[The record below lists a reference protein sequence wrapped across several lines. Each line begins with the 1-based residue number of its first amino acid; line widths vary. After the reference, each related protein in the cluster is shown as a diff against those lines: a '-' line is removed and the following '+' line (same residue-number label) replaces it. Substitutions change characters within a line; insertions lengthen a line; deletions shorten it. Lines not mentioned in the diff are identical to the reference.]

1 MDKKIPLTFNVVI
14 SSPLN
19 SINPAL
25 PNVARAKCHVFT
37 KYRNRNYSYITDEVA
52 TQLIESATQGTTPVV
67 GFFDKETGDFT
78 GHAGPELASV
88 YGYVENFLGWEKV
101 VDPADHIERE
111 YATFSIVLFS
121 DYLEAARSIVGKA
134 QSMELDPNSID
145 GAWTAMGDD
154 GMDYFVYS
162 KARMKAFCVLG
173 SGVEPCFSG
182 SSFFSKDDGTQFEQ
196 FSKLLMDLQDKVKQ
210 YGGGQN
216 AMNVKVNGVENEHFN
231 DVFNALNPDFTEE
244 NPVIF
249 ELPMFIDD
257 TSILTYACGG
267 GKKKVKKYS
276 YSYSEENELKLEEA
290 QVFDYDELEQNEIAL
305 REEYEAFKVSSAE
318 QMSMKESEQTEL
330 QNKFDALT
338 AEKDALQVSYDELK
352 ASFEALQQEKTE
364 LANQYAAQAE
374 TLAARDATITEQA
387 SHIDSYEK
395 AEKDRVIEK
404 FSKCLP
410 SDILS
415 PIADR
420 KDTLSIEALNTQL
433 ALEYTQFSMARDQG
447 EQIRVPQ
454 VQPEPSKLA
463 TILNKYKK

>member
-1 MDKKIPLTFNVVI
+1 MDRKIPLTFDVVI
-14 SSPLN
+14 SSPLT

-52 TQLIESATQGTTPVV
+52 DQLIESATQGTTPVV
-67 GFFDKETGDFT
+67 GFFDKETGDFA

-88 YGYVENFLGWEKV
+88 YGYVEHFIGWEKV

-111 YATFSIVLFS
+111 YATFSVVLFS
-121 DYLEAARSIVGKA
+121 DYLEAARTIVGKA

-145 GAWTAMGDD
+145 GAWTMMGDD
-154 GMDYFVYS
+154 EMEYFVYS

-173 SGVEPCFSG
+173 NVEPCFSG

-210 YGGGQN
+210 YSGGQN

-231 DVFNALNPDFTEE
+231 DMFNALNPNFTEE
-244 NPVIF
+244 NPVIE
-249 ELPMFIDD
+249 ELPVFIDD
-257 TSILTYACGG
+257 TSVMTFACGKG
-267 GKKKVKKYS
+267 KKVKKYS

-290 QVFDYDELEQNEIAL
+290 QVFDYDELEQNEAAL

-318 QMSMKESEQTEL
+318 QFDTKVSELTE
-330 QNKFDALT
+330 QFNALT
-338 AEKDALQVSYDELK
+338 AAKDALQVSYDELK
-352 ASFEALQQEKTE
+352 TAFDALQQEKTE

-374 TLAARDATITEQA
+374 TLAARDATIAEQA
-387 SHIDSYEK
+387 SHIDSYEN

-415 PIADR
+415 PIVEK
-420 KDTLSIEALNTQL
+420 KDSLSIEALNTQL

-454 VQPEPSKLA
+454 VHEEAPSKLA
-463 TILNKYKK
+463 TILKKYKK

>member
-1 MDKKIPLTFNVVI
+1 MDKKIPLTFDVVI
-14 SSPLN
+14 SSPLT

-52 TQLIESATQGTTPVV
+52 DQLIESATQGTTPVV

-88 YGYVENFLGWEKV
+88 YGYVEHFIGWEKV

-111 YATFSIVLFS
+111 YATFSVVLFS

-134 QSMELDPNSID
+134 QSMELDPVNID

-154 GMDYFVYS
+154 GMEYFVYF

-210 YGGGQN
+210 YSGGQN

-231 DVFNALNPDFTEE
+231 DMFNALNPNFTEE
-244 NPVIF
+244 NPVIK
-249 ELPMFIDD
+249 ELPVFIDD
-257 TSILTYACGG
+257 TSVMTFACGK
-267 GKKKVKKYS
+267 GKKIKKYS

-290 QVFDYDELEQNEIAL
+290 QVFDYDELEQNEAAL

-318 QMSMKESEQTEL
+318 QFDTKVSELTE
-330 QNKFDALT
+330 QFNALT
-338 AEKDALQVSYDELK
+338 AAKDALQVSYDELK
-352 ASFEALQQEKTE
+352 TAFDALQQEKTE

-374 TLAARDATITEQA
+374 TLAARDATIAEQA
-387 SHIDSYEK
+387 SHIDSYEN

-415 PIADR
+415 PIAE
-420 KDTLSIEALNTQL
+420 KKGSLSIEALNTQL

-454 VQPEPSKLA
+454 VHEEAPSKLA
-463 TILNKYKK
+463 TILKKYKK

>member
-14 SSPLN
+14 SSPLT

-52 TQLIESATQGTTPVV
+52 NQLIESATQGTTPVV

-88 YGYVENFLGWEKV
+88 YGYVEHFIGWEKV

-111 YATFSIVLFS
+111 YATFSVVLFS

-134 QSMELDPNSID
+134 QSMELDPNYID
-145 GAWTAMGDD
+145 GAWTTLGDD
-154 GMDYFVYS
+154 DMEYFVYS
-162 KARMKAFCVLG
+162 KARMQAFCVLG
-173 SGVEPCFSG
+173 NVEPCFSG

-210 YGGGQN
+210 YSGGQN

-231 DVFNALNPDFTEE
+231 EMFNALNPNFTEE
-244 NPVIF
+244 NPVIE
-249 ELPMFIDD
+249 ELPVFIDD
-257 TSILTYACGG
+257 TSVMTFACGK
-267 GKKKVKKYS
+267 GKKIKKYS

-290 QVFDYDELEQNEIAL
+290 QVFDYDELEQNEAAL
-305 REEYEAFKVSSAE
+305 REEYEAFKVSSAKQFDTKVSELTE
-318 QMSMKESEQTEL
+318 QF
-330 QNKFDALT
+330 NALT
-338 AEKDALQVSYDELK
+338 AAKDALQVSYDELK
-352 ASFEALQQEKTE
+352 TVFDALQQEKTE

-374 TLAARDATITEQA
+374 TLAARDATIAEQA
-387 SHIDSYEK
+387 SHIDSYEN

-415 PIADR
+415 PIVE
-420 KDTLSIEALNTQL
+420 KKSSLSIEALNTQL

-454 VQPEPSKLA
+454 VHEEAPSKLA

>member
-1 MDKKIPLTFNVVI
+1 MDRKIPLTFDVVI
-14 SSPLN
+14 SSPLT

-52 TQLIESATQGTTPVV
+52 DQLIESATQGTTPVV

-88 YGYVENFLGWEKV
+88 YGYVEHFIGWEKV

-111 YATFSIVLFS
+111 YATFSVVLFS
-121 DYLEAARSIVGKA
+121 DYLEAARTIVGKA

-145 GAWTAMGDD
+145 GAWTVMGDD
-154 GMDYFVYS
+154 EMEYFVYS

-173 SGVEPCFSG
+173 NVEPCFSG

-210 YGGGQN
+210 YSGGQN

-244 NPVIF
+244 NPVIE
-249 ELPMFIDD
+249 ELPVFIDD
-257 TSILTYACGG
+257 TSILAYACGEER
-267 GKKKVKKYS
+267 KLKKYS

-290 QVFDYDELEQNEIAL
+290 QVFDYDGLEQNETAL

-318 QMSMKESEQTEL
+318 QMSVKENEQAEL
-330 QNKFDALT
+330 QNKF
-338 AEKDALQVSYDELK
+338 DALQVSYDELK

-364 LANQYAAQAE
+364 LANQ
-374 TLAARDATITEQA
+374 LAARDATIAEQA

-454 VQPEPSKLA
+454 VHEEAPSKLA
-463 TILNKYKK
+463 TILKKYKK

>member
-1 MDKKIPLTFNVVI
+1 MDRKIPLTFNVVI
-14 SSPLN
+14 SSPLT

-37 KYRNRNYSYITDEVA
+37 KYKNRNYSYITDEIA
-52 TQLIESATQGTTPVV
+52 DKLIESATQGTTPVV

-88 YGYVENFLGWEKV
+88 YGYVEHFIGWEKV

-111 YATFSIVLFS
+111 YATFSVVLFS

-134 QSMELDPNSID
+134 QSMELDPVNID
-145 GAWTAMGDD
+145 GAWTAMGAD
-154 GMDYFVYS
+154 GMEYFVYS

-210 YGGGQN
+210 YSGGQN

-231 DVFNALNPDFTEE
+231 DVFNALNPNFTEE

-257 TSILTYACGG
+257 TSVMTFACGK
-267 GKKKVKKYS
+267 GKKIKKYS

-290 QVFDYDELEQNEIAL
+290 QVFDYDELEQNEAAL

-318 QMSMKESEQTEL
+318 QFDTKVSELTE
-330 QNKFDALT
+330 QFNALT
-338 AEKDALQVSYDELK
+338 AAKDALQVSYDELK
-352 ASFEALQQEKTE
+352 TAFDALQQEKTE

-374 TLAARDATITEQA
+374 TLAARDATIAEQA
-387 SHIDSYEK
+387 SHIDSYEN

-415 PIADR
+415 PIAE
-420 KDTLSIEALNTQL
+420 KKGSLSIEALNTQL

-454 VQPEPSKLA
+454 VHEETPSKLA
-463 TILNKYKK
+463 TILKKYKK

>member
-1 MDKKIPLTFNVVI
+1 MDRKIPLTFDVVI
-14 SSPLN
+14 SSPLT

-52 TQLIESATQGTTPVV
+52 DQLIESATQGTTPVV

-88 YGYVENFLGWEKV
+88 YGYVEHFIGWEKV

-111 YATFSIVLFS
+111 YATFSVVLFS
-121 DYLEAARSIVGKA
+121 DYLEAARTIVGKA

-145 GAWTAMGDD
+145 GAWTVMGDD
-154 GMDYFVYS
+154 EMEYFVYS

-173 SGVEPCFSG
+173 NVEPCFSG

-210 YGGGQN
+210 YSGGQN

-231 DVFNALNPDFTEE
+231 DMFNALNPNFTEE
-244 NPVIF
+244 NPVIE
-249 ELPMFIDD
+249 ELPVFIDD
-257 TSILTYACGG
+257 TSVMTFACGKG
-267 GKKKVKKYS
+267 KKVKKYS

-290 QVFDYDELEQNEIAL
+290 QVFDYDELEQNEAAL

-318 QMSMKESEQTEL
+318 QFDTKVSELTE
-330 QNKFDALT
+330 QFNALT
-338 AEKDALQVSYDELK
+338 AAKDALQVSYDELK
-352 ASFEALQQEKTE
+352 TAFDALQQEKTE

-374 TLAARDATITEQA
+374 TLAARDATIAEQA
-387 SHIDSYEK
+387 SHIDSYEN

-415 PIADR
+415 PIVEK
-420 KDTLSIEALNTQL
+420 KDSLSIEALNTQL

-454 VQPEPSKLA
+454 VHEEAPSKLA
-463 TILNKYKK
+463 TILKKYKK

>member
-1 MDKKIPLTFNVVI
+1 MERTPPYLFERLQIIDNGQTLFT
-14 SSPLN
+14 SSDGE
-19 SINPAL
+19 
-25 PNVARAKCHVFT
+25 ARLIKVRVFS
-37 KYRNRNYSYITDEVA
+37 KYENRNGSYITDEVA
-52 TQLIESATQGTTPVV
+52 QQLIHSAINVPVV
-67 GFFDKETGDFT
+67 GLYDHEKQDWV
-78 GHAGPELASV
+78 GHAGAGLVNA
-88 YGYVENFLGWEKV
+88 YGYCKEFLGWEPQI
-101 VDPADHIERE
+101 DDDGITRE
-111 YATFSIVLFS
+111 YAVFSIVLFS
-121 DYLEAARSIVGKA
+121 NYFKETSQIVGKS
-134 QSMELDPNSID
+134 QSMELSPSSITGSWQTRPD
-145 GAWTAMGDD
+145 CEYEVYVYTTAKMASFCLLGDIQT
-154 GMDYFVYS
+154 
-162 KARMKAFCVLG
+162 
-173 SGVEPCFSG
+173 PCFSQ
-182 SSFFSKDDGTQFEQ
+182 SAFFEKADSQFEQ

-210 YGGGQN
+210 YSGGQN

-231 DVFNALNPDFTEE
+231 DMFNALNPDFTEE
-244 NPVIF
+244 NPVIT

-257 TSILTYACGG
+257 NSILTYACGE

-290 QVFDYDELEQNEIAL
+290 QVFDYDELEQNETAL

-318 QMSMKESEQTEL
+318 QMTAKENEQAEL

-338 AEKDALQVSYDELK
+338 ADKDALQVSYDELK

-374 TLAARDATITEQA
+374 TLAARDATIAEQA

-463 TILNKYKK
+463 AILNKYKK